1 MPAEER
7 PGDLDLASAAI
18 TPEEWRGIARGL
30 QAHLLQTERRQLDLA
45 RAAGLASSN
54 LSTYLNLRRVPS
66 RSVVRRILEAALATQ
81 GVTAAMIEHWKRQL
95 DESEVRLQDRLNELV
110 EAGLDISKTDR
121 ERLLAALSADSSL
134 ARTFLKLTHEIG
146 SYRAKCGQLAMAHTD
161 AARESLV
168 QAAVEA
174 FQRDPRMRHL
184 TREVER
190 DIRRAHAEERRT
202 HATRLD
208 ALQGYLEKEGVRIE
222 RVEPSTPR
230 SGRGRWEGIRWLL
243 SLKDAKRATIS
254 TNIHP
259 EQYPFELGRVVGQIR
274 AMRVLG
280 ASASTEIEA
289 FARQWVEENFPEVAA
304 NAPERSQIEQD
315 IVWLIFRSLA
325 GRWAT
330 GFFTLPHDRFV
341 RLAESCEYDIDRL
354 AAELNTSFETVANRI
369 SQLDSGIPVHF
380 IKMDWRGVVLKRS
393 SFSGLEFAPLYM
405 RVCGRWASARSL
417 LNGPG
422 NTVRQSSTFPDLAG
436 QTYFCVSRCV
446 RAPALSF
453 ASAPLVY
460 SLTIGVQAQDAKRL
474 VYARDFSNPPVEC
487 GVTCRLCAVLN
498 CENRVCPSASH
509 PGMGKFDFSLVW
521 SGKTIHERFPV
532 RS

>member
-1 MPAEER
+1 MAPHELPDES
-7 PGDLDLASAAI
+7 PLVHEI
-18 TPEEWRGIARGL
+18 TAEEWRGIARGL
-30 QAHLLQTERRQLDLA
+30 QVHLAQTGRKQMHLA
-45 RAAGLASSN
+45 QAAGIAPPN
-54 LSTYLNLRRVPS
+54 LSTYLNLRRRPS
-66 RSVVRRILEAALATQ
+66 RGMMRRIVAAALETL
-81 GVTAAMIEHWKRQL
+81 GVTAAMVERWKRRP
-95 DESEVRLQDRLNELV
+95 DESEARLQDRMRELIENGIELP
-110 EAGLDISKTDR
+110 EADR
-121 ERLLAALSADSSL
+121 QRLLTAMSADSSL
-134 ARTFLKLTHEIG
+134 ARTFLRLTGELN
-146 SYRAKCGQLAMAHTD
+146 SFRAKCGQLAMAHTD

-190 DIRRAHAEERRT
+190 DIRRAHTEERK
-202 HATRLD
+202 HSASPVE
-208 ALQGYLEKEGVRIE
+208 ALQAFLEKEGVRIE

-243 SLKDAKRATIS
+243 SLKDTRRATIS

-274 AMRVLG
+274 IGQVLG
-280 ASASTEIEA
+280 SSASQEIEE
-289 FARQWVEENFPEVAA
+289 FARQWVVENFPSVAA

-330 GFFTLPHDRFV
+330 GFFTLPSDRFV
-341 RLAESCEYDIDRL
+341 RLAESCQYDLDRL
-354 AAELNTSFETVANRI
+354 AVELNVSYETIANRI
-369 SQLDSGIPVHF
+369 SQLDSGLPVHF

-417 LNGPG
+417 LTGPG
-422 NTVRQSSTFPDLAG
+422 STVRQSSSFPDLSG
-436 QTYFCVSRCV
+436 QTFFCVSRCV
-446 RAPALSF
+446 RAPSLAF
-453 ASAPLVY
+453 DSAPLVY
-460 SLTIGVQAQDAKRL
+460 SLTIGVQAHDAHNL
-474 VYARDFSNPPVEC
+474 IYAREFGNPPIEC
-487 GVTCRLCAVLN
+487 GVTCRLCCVLN
-498 CENRVCPSASH
+498 CENRVCPSVDH
-509 PGMGKFDFSLVW
+509 PGMGKFDYNLVW

-532 RS
+532 RG